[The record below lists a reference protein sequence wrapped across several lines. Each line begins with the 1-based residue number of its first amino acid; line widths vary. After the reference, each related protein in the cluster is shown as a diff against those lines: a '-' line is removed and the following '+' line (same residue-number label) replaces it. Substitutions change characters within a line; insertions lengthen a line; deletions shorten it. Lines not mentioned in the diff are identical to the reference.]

1 MKVLVISNMYPTNE
15 NPGYGVFVQNFVAG
29 LGVQGVQIDLS
40 VIRGRGKGKLTKL
53 LKYLIFSAA
62 VLVKGFTRRYDCIYV
77 HYIAH
82 SMLPVAPLIWLKRT
96 LLICNAHGEDLLPA
110 SKGEKLIFKLV
121 RSTITKARLI
131 VVPSGYFQSIAKQL
145 FPNNEVYVS
154 PSAGVDLDVFRPHG
168 PQRRRLPGHPLRV
181 GFVARI
187 EPGKGWE
194 VLLEATAL
202 LRKQNP
208 ELALEVAIVGE
219 GSETEALKARIHEL
233 GLAGVATYVGAMP
246 QQRLPA
252 FYSSLDIFVF
262 PTQRAAESL
271 GLVGI
276 EALACGIPAICSDI
290 GGIRGYMR
298 DGVNG
303 YLFPP
308 GDASALA
315 RRIIDFSR
323 LSEGQINAM
332 RSAALATAQQYERKK
347 VSAELHAK
355 LVEVIG
361 H

>member
-154 PSAGVDLDVFRPHG
+154 PSAGVTLTFSGRMDH
-168 PQRRRLPGHPLRV
+168 
-181 GFVARI
+181 
-187 EPGKGWE
+187 
-194 VLLEATAL
+194 
-202 LRKQNP
+202 
-208 ELALEVAIVGE
+208 
-219 GSETEALKARIHEL
+219 SEDAC
-233 GLAGVATYVGAMP
+233 P
-246 QQRLPA
+246 
-252 FYSSLDIFVF
+252 DI
-262 PTQRAAESL
+262 R
-271 GLVGI
+271 
-276 EALACGIPAICSDI
+276 
-290 GGIRGYMR
+290 
-298 DGVNG
+298 
-303 YLFPP
+303 
-308 GDASALA
+308 
-315 RRIIDFSR
+315 
-323 LSEGQINAM
+323 
-332 RSAALATAQQYERKK
+332 
-347 VSAELHAK
+347 
-355 LVEVIG
+355 
-361 H
+361 